1 MSIKPRIIVIN
12 GPNLNLLGIRKR
24 KIYSTQTLAEIKA
37 ECSKEASKLN
47 ITLDFFQ
54 SNSEGEIVTKIQQ
67 SLDNYQ
73 GIIIN
78 AAAYS
83 HSSIAI
89 LDALEV
95 LEEANLPII
104 EVHLSNIYARETFR
118 IKSVISP
125 IASGIICGFGGMG
138 YLLAL
143 NAIAR
148 ILNTEISS

>member
-1 MSIKPRIIVIN
+1 MNNKPKIIVIN
-12 GPNLNLLGIRKR
+12 GPNLNLLGTRKQ
-24 KIYSTQTLAEIKA
+24 KIYGVQTLAEI
-37 ECSKEASKLN
+37 EAKCRDGASNLS
-47 ITLDFFQ
+47 IALDFFQ

-83 HSSIAI
+83 YGSIAI

-95 LEEANLPII
+95 LEAADLPII
-104 EVHLSNIYARETFR
+104 EVHLSNIYAREEFR
-118 IKSVISP
+118 RKSLISS
-125 IASGIICGFGGMG
+125 IASGVICGFGGMG

-143 NAIAR
+143 KAIAK
-148 ILNTEISS
+148 ILHSRA

>member
-1 MSIKPRIIVIN
+1 MNTKPKIIVIN
-12 GPNLNLLGIRKR
+12 GPNLNLLGTRKQ
-24 KIYSTQTLAEIKA
+24 KIYGVQTLVEIEAK
-37 ECSKEASKLN
+37 CRDEASNLS
-47 ITLDFFQ
+47 IALDFFQ

-67 SLDNYQ
+67 SPDNYQ

-95 LEEANLPII
+95 LEAADLPII
-104 EVHLSNIYARETFR
+104 EVHLSNIYAREEFR
-118 IKSVISP
+118 RKSLISS
-125 IASGIICGFGGMG
+125 IASGVICGFGGMG

-143 NAIAR
+143 KAIAK
-148 ILNTEISS
+148 ILHSRA